1 MSLVLAALAGGA
13 REYLTIKKEDRD
25 WMKKFYAKTDDFL
38 NGPGLAALRRNKKDA
53 GEYQQMA
60 SRLIQKGVATPG
72 SIMHILNHGKLDGL
86 ASVYATV
93 GKRDDITPDAFND
106 SINYAIAEDAS
117 DSNVDFT
124 GAINN
129 YFGLYKGNL
138 TDPVEDKDNSMFAR
152 LFGIESPFKREDR
165 DDVDTLLNQPYTGS
179 GQYTGRDIKRIAST
193 DPTLTASFAESQTED
208 AFTFNQNLFPINYTI
223 PQQMTNDAAIRSNLL
238 NSIRYVHTNVGA
250 LRQED
255 QSPEAIKEYT
265 TWTRQMKNGIANRD
279 HGVMYSAEKL
289 RGQYMN
295 KYPIDGLSF
304 TNSYAKLVTDEI
316 GNPGFI
322 TNNRNA
328 GDLID
333 IYKAERALFD
343 AKLLEQYNIAKDTDP
358 NMPAF
363 NQIGVFNNEKQ
374 RSERYKNRDMKYP
387 YAFINGKLERY
398 TK

>member
-1 MSLVLAALAGGA
+1 
-13 REYLTIKKEDRD
+13 
-25 WMKKFYAKTDDFL
+25 
-38 NGPGLAALRRNKKDA
+38 
-53 GEYQQMA
+53 
-60 SRLIQKGVATPG
+60 
-72 SIMHILNHGKLDGL
+72 
-86 ASVYATV
+86 
-93 GKRDDITPDAFND
+93 
-106 SINYAIAEDAS
+106 
-117 DSNVDFT
+117 
-124 GAINN
+124 
-129 YFGLYKGNL
+129 
-138 TDPVEDKDNSMFAR
+138 
-152 LFGIESPFKREDR
+152 
-165 DDVDTLLNQPYTGS
+165 
-179 GQYTGRDIKRIAST
+179 
-193 DPTLTASFAESQTED
+193 
-208 AFTFNQNLFPINYTI
+208 
-223 PQQMTNDAAIRSNLL
+223 
-238 NSIRYVHTNVGA
+238 
-250 LRQED
+250 
-255 QSPEAIKEYT
+255 
-265 TWTRQMKNGIANRD
+265 
-279 HGVMYSAEKL
+279 
-289 RGQYMN
+289 MN